1 MYRVLEMPVVVVLA
15 TLAALVVMVA
25 PSAPSSNSL
34 PTTRVDVP
42 SLFGLG
48 ELLDVFGVVRKGD
61 GAASAAG
68 ADVAGV
74 APSFRIGEGTLSTI
88 LNRGVANIRVGDWS
102 GGASD
107 NSRIVPLLLFILAGV
122 TKALLFLFAGEG
134 AG

>member
-1 MYRVLEMPVVVVLA
+1 MYRVLEMPVAVVLA

-42 SLFGLG
+42 SLLGLG
-48 ELLDVFGVVRKGD
+48 EPLDVFGVVRKGD
-61 GAASAAG
+61 GAAG
-68 ADVAGV
+68 AGV
-74 APSFRIGEGTLSTI
+74 APSFRIGDGTLSTI